1 MAVDRHRS
9 PRAVTNLEGRGA
21 QRLTPKGG
29 MRPCRRMPGWGEGY
43 VHEANALGSTDVR
56 TPTMTTPYLVVGFIV
71 IVLALFL
78 VFVLLWRKDAGRADE
93 IAEDTARLDTQ
104 PDQGRR
110 QHD

>member
-1 MAVDRHRS
+1 
-9 PRAVTNLEGRGA
+9 
-21 QRLTPKGG
+21 
-29 MRPCRRMPGWGEGY
+29 
-43 VHEANALGSTDVR
+43 
-56 TPTMTTPYLVVGFIV
+56 MTTPYLVVGFIV